1 MTQPIPIGYY
11 DDGEH
16 RAGTGRYLCEI
27 IGALDR
33 TRYRPV
39 FFAPRSRAWH
49 HDLRELDVQIVYPAG
64 VETEPLLKLVNT
76 TEPLPEM
83 RKTKHRP
90 RLPVPLAF
98 ALGTG
103 KEIRNLRRLF
113 VREPV
118 ALLHSNNT
126 GAEPAPIAARWAG
139 IPHVLGTF
147 HVLPSYDLDGLR
159 NGSRYRL
166 LEAAS
171 MRALHH
177 AIACCDAARKDWQV
191 RIGFDTSRCA
201 VIYNGIDTERVARQ
215 ATREEAR
222 RDLGLRPDAPVIAAV
237 GMLHRYKGFNSLLQ
251 ALPDVVKMFPDV
263 QVVIAGTGPQEDELQ
278 RKAIRLGVS
287 DSVHWLGFCSNVR
300 TLLEAADMYV
310 QPSLVEACPMAIL
323 EAGAIGLPVVA
334 SAVGGIPEMVQE
346 GRTGLLVPPQEPKPL
361 AHALTTL
368 LGDSELRAAMGE
380 AGRERVYEFF
390 TRDRMVSE
398 TLAVYEKMLH
408 PSQSSVKS
416 NKEKNKEKHDARSN
430 SGADRP
436 EPESRI
442 SA

>member
-1 MTQPIPIGYY
+1 MTTKPISIGYY

-27 IGALDR
+27 IGSLDR
-33 TRYRPV
+33 SRYRPV

-49 HDLRELDVQIVYPAG
+49 HDLRELDVQIVYPEGA
-64 VETEPLLKLVNT
+64 EPEPLLKLVDT
-76 TEPLPEM
+76 TEPIAET
-83 RKTKHRP
+83 RKMKYRP
-90 RLPVPLAF
+90 RLPAPLAF

-103 KEIRNLRRLF
+103 LEIRNLRRLF
-113 VREPV
+113 AREPV

-126 GAEPAPIAARWAG
+126 GAEPAPIAARMAG

-159 NGSRYRL
+159 NGRRYRL
-166 LEAAS
+166 LESAS
-171 MRALHH
+171 MKALHH
-177 AIACCDAARKDWQV
+177 AIACCDAARKDWQA
-191 RIGFDTSRCA
+191 RIGFEASHCT

-215 ATREEAR
+215 ATQEEAR
-222 RDLGLRPDAPVIAAV
+222 RDLGLRPDALVIAAV
-237 GMLHRYKGFNSLLQ
+237 GMLHRYKGFNYLLQ
-251 ALPDVVKMFPDV
+251 ALPDVVKRFPDV

-278 RKAIRLGVS
+278 RKATRLGVS

-323 EAGAIGLPVVA
+323 EAGAMGLPVVA

-346 GRTGLLVPPQEPKPL
+346 GRTGLLVPPQEPNPL
-361 AHALTTL
+361 AHALNTL
-368 LGDSELRAAMGE
+368 LGNPELRAAMGE
-380 AGRERVYEFF
+380 AGRQRIYEFF

-398 TLAVYEKMLH
+398 TLGIYEKMLH
-408 PSQSSVKS
+408 PSQSSVTGR
-416 NKEKNKEKHDARSN
+416 KEKRDARSH
-430 SGADRP
+430 SDADRP
-436 EPESRI
+436 EPKSRI